1 MSPTSMFRIGG
12 SPFGSPTGGNSNVN
26 IYSSSSRGRF
36 GGGPS
41 GGSKWV
47 SESYSTS
54 NVNGVTYTKVTRR
67 DSEVSHV
74 NSHFD
79 NNHSLS
85 TYVG

>member
-12 SPFGSPTGGNSNVN
+12 SPFGSPIGGNSNINVYN
-26 IYSSSSRGRF
+26 SSSRGRL
-36 GGGPS
+36 GGSPS

-54 NVNGVTYTKVTRR
+54 NVNGVTYSKATRR

-74 NSHFD
+74 KLTF
-79 NNHSLS
+79 
-85 TYVG
+85 